1 MKLDENRKTLWFAG
15 VALVLMVLAII
26 VSPRRITP
34 EAFIDQGEPFF
45 PEFVDPNEAT
55 TLEVIDYNKVTGES
69 LPFKVSF
76 ENGKWS
82 IPSHYGYPADG
93 QSRLANTAAAVIE
106 IKKDD
111 YRSSAVAEHEKFGVV
126 DPLDENAALQGRG
139 KRITIKGTGDK
150 VLADLIIGDS
160 VGNKPGFRFVR
171 VPDQSRVYAAKTD
184 LEISTKFED
193 WIESDL
199 LKVTRPKIR
208 KVVINDYTINERTVS
223 INQRDRL
230 TLEKDESDKWKADK
244 MKSTQQVE
252 DTKMNQLLT
261 TLVELKIV
269 DVRPKPEGLSQSL
282 KGTNGAK
289 TISREDRISLQSKGF
304 YFSSDGQLLSNEG
317 EMLVYSEDGV
327 IYTLRFGEVVFGGG
341 TAQGENVGA
350 AESRYLFIT
359 THFDSASYRE
369 PQKPAN
375 YDFDTKADSLMTSDD
390 LRNKELAQKWEKW
403 KKDFDKAK
411 KLTDELNRRFADWYY
426 VISSGS
432 FDNLRLRRNDL
443 VIAKNEKS

>member
-1 MKLDENRKTLWFAG
+1 MNENKKTLWFAG
-15 VALVLMVLAII
+15 VALVLLVLAIV
-26 VSPRRITP
+26 VSPGRITP

-45 PEFVDPNEAT
+45 PDFGDPNEAT
-55 TLEVIDYNKVTGES
+55 ILEVIDYNKVTGES
-69 LPFKVSF
+69 IPFKVSF
-76 ENGKWS
+76 ENNKWA

-93 QSRLANTAAAVIE
+93 ASRLANTAAAIIQ

-111 YRSSAVAEHEKFGVV
+111 YRSSAVAEHEKFSVV
-126 DPLDENAALQGRG
+126 DPLDENAALKGRG
-139 KRITIKGTGDK
+139 QRITIKGKGDK

-160 VGNKPGFRFVR
+160 VEDKSGFRFVR

-184 LEISTKFED
+184 LEISTQFED

-199 LKVTRPKIR
+199 LKVTRPKIN
-208 KVVINDYTINERTVS
+208 KVVINDYTINERSIS

-230 TLEKDESDKWKADK
+230 TLEKDDSDKWKADK
-244 MKSTQQVE
+244 MKSSQQVE

-282 KGTNGAK
+282 KGTSGDK
-289 TISREDRISLQSKGF
+289 TISREDRLSLQSKGF

-317 EMLVYSEDGV
+317 EMLIYSEDGV
-327 IYTLRFGEVVFGGG
+327 IYTLRFGEVVIGGG
-341 TAQGENVGA
+341 TGAGVSGAA

-359 THFDSASYRE
+359 THFDSSAYRE
-369 PQKPAN
+369 PPKPSN
-375 YDFDTKADSLMTSDD
+375 YDFDGKPDSLMTSDD

-403 KKDFDKAK
+403 KRDFDKAK
-411 KLTDELNRRFADWYY
+411 KLTGELNQRFADWYY

-443 VIAKNEKS
+443 VIAKSEKS

>member
-1 MKLDENRKTLWFAG
+1 LNENKKTLWFAG
-15 VALVLMVLAII
+15 VALVLLVLAIV
-26 VSPRRITP
+26 VSPGRITP

-45 PEFVDPNEAT
+45 PDFGDPNEAT
-55 TLEVIDYNKVTGES
+55 ILEVIDYNKVTGES
-69 LPFKVSF
+69 IPFKVSF
-76 ENGKWS
+76 ENNKWA

-93 QSRLANTAAAVIE
+93 ASRLANTAAAIIQ

-111 YRSSAVAEHEKFGVV
+111 YRSSAVAEHEKFSVV
-126 DPLDENAALQGRG
+126 DPLDENAALKGRG
-139 KRITIKGTGDK
+139 QRITIKGKGDK

-160 VGNKPGFRFVR
+160 VEDKSGFRFVR

-184 LEISTKFED
+184 LEISTQFED

-199 LKVTRPKIR
+199 LKVTRPKIN
-208 KVVINDYTINERTVS
+208 KVVINDYTINERSIS

-230 TLEKDESDKWKADK
+230 TLEKDDSDKWKADK
-244 MKSTQQVE
+244 MKSSQQVE

-282 KGTNGAK
+282 KGTSGDK
-289 TISREDRISLQSKGF
+289 TISREDRLSLQSKGF

-317 EMLVYSEDGV
+317 EMLIYSEDGV
-327 IYTLRFGEVVFGGG
+327 IYTLRFGEVVIGGG
-341 TAQGENVGA
+341 TGAGVSGAA

-359 THFDSASYRE
+359 THFDSSAYRE
-369 PQKPAN
+369 PPKPSN
-375 YDFDTKADSLMTSDD
+375 YDFDGKPDSLMTSDD

-403 KKDFDKAK
+403 KRDFDKAK
-411 KLTDELNRRFADWYY
+411 KLTGELNQRFADWYY

-443 VIAKNEKS
+443 VIAKSEKS